1 MLRLI
6 DHPNIIKIKSVLRP
20 IDCSNFLSVYIIFDL
35 MESDLASIIR
45 SSQPLNDRHIH
56 YFISQLLS
64 ALQYLHVNNIVHRD
78 IKPRNILV
86 NSDCLLKL
94 ADFGLA
100 RYYNENIN
108 DSKIMAMT
116 EYVTTRWYRAPEILV
131 GWQKYSSAI
140 DIWAVGCIVAELIG
154 RTPILPGCDSR
165 SQIDCICKLMGKP
178 NILFIKQAKKPQA
191 KQYLY
196 DLPQCNPVN
205 LSTLFPT
212 ASSLLLG
219 NITNS
224 YTTLTAI

>member
-1 MLRLI
+1 
-6 DHPNIIKIKSVLRP
+6 
-20 IDCSNFLSVYIIFDL
+20 

-224 YTTLTAI
+224 YTTLTAIS